1 MLPREL
7 TEEQVQVVCYI
18 ENLGDDTWSYAFG
31 DGCPEDGHQLC
42 FQLEEV
48 DFTPIDCPEGTD
60 FE

>member
-1 MLPREL
+1 M
-7 TEEQVQVVCYI
+7 CYI
-18 ENLGDDTWSYAFG
+18 ENLGDGTWSYAF
-31 DGCPEDGHQLC
+31 DEGCPEDGHQLC